1 MYVELLT
8 HDVSFA
14 HMVLNAT
21 EAALTTRGNSDKI
34 NDYSVADCERILKK
48 IIKLGH
54 ETILEH
60 IVLTYKIQDISR
72 ALLQE
77 LSRHRLTSPSV
88 ESSRYSFKKKFYEQG
103 FAYYSPFHYDTQ
115 EFKEYCRI
123 VNDHMKNIREFF
135 EKFPDV
141 SNDAAKY
148 LSLECFST
156 NEILTLNLREL
167 RHILKLRTSPQA
179 LKEFRDLAHEM
190 YHVIPE
196 EFTYLVED
204 CIYHE

>member
-1 MYVELLT
+1 MFVELLT

-14 HMVLNAT
+14 HMVFNAT
-21 EAALTTRGNSDKI
+21 EAALTTRANSDKI
-34 NDYSVADCERILKK
+34 HDYSLTDCEKLLRN

-54 ETILEH
+54 ESVLEH
-60 IVLTYKIQDISR
+60 IVLTFRIEKISR

-88 ESSRYSFKKKFYEQG
+88 ESSRYSFKKKIRSI
-103 FAYYSPFHYDTQ
+103 AYYSPFHYDTQ
-115 EFKEYCRI
+115 EFKEYSRI
-123 VNDHMKNIREFF
+123 IKAHINNICEFF
-135 EKFPDV
+135 EKFPDT

-156 NEILTLNLREL
+156 NEVLTLNLREL
-167 RHILKLRTSPQA
+167 RHILKLRSAPQA
-179 LKEFRDLAHEM
+179 LKEFRDLVQEM
-190 YHVIPE
+190 YHAIPG
-196 EFTYLVED
+196 EFDYLVED